1 MATRLLAASRGARPS
16 LREVSSTF
24 LSLAKMTSR
33 VTLAKSRAE
42 RSRPP
47 TVPLPQV
54 EIVPGRLTEGDWFS
68 LLGFEEAE
76 DHVGDILAGLMDQ
89 VLDECFKVYL
99 ERQCIPYVITQARD
113 AMLQII
119 EWRFLVRDEGEAGV
133 PAEPTWQEDEEPV
146 AGITDSWAQ
155 GSVPVLQAMPRPEE
169 PEVPRLPEEV
179 PQLPKE
185 SPVAKEEPAGPS
197 DIAAQGFPL
206 GTPRWEAEKLAQES
220 LKEVRPARSRSSKA
234 GLKSG
239 THLVSIAPLPS
250 CKSRLGPQAYYGPLQ
265 VSRLSDIVKP
275 LAGSEKELLLRQLSQ
290 MPVEEASRPCL
301 LPLSCSNL
309 LRIQL
314 GRPPNTRDVFY
325 DQAGNITAAPRLE
338 PASLPKRWVKPSAEV
353 VDPEVE
359 SQQQEALKTVSGR
372 RAPKLPRGPAEKGST
387 HGERLLGVR
396 RSLAEKAAQPPSPAG
411 GVLQPTSFVFVKPN
425 LLTQTV
431 QLATGVTL
439 RCVGG
444 VREKVSPHA
453 HQEEAKE
460 GSGNLHPMCLRVP
473 TPSREHILQQPKPLP
488 RLRPGAA
495 L

>member
-1 MATRLLAASRGARPS
+1 M
-16 LREVSSTF
+16 
-24 LSLAKMTSR
+24 SLAKMSSR
-33 VTLAKSRAE
+33 VTLAKSRGE

-47 TVPLPQV
+47 TVPIPQV
-54 EIVPGRLTEGDWFS
+54 DIVPGRLTEGDWFS

-89 VLDECFKVYL
+89 VLDACFKVYL

-133 PAEPTWQEDEEPV
+133 PIEPTWQEDEEPV

-169 PEVPRLPEEV
+169 PEVPGPPEEV
-179 PQLPKE
+179 PQLPEE
-185 SPVAKEEPAGPS
+185 SPVAREESAGPS
-197 DIAAQGFPL
+197 DIGGQGFPL
-206 GTPRWEAEKLAQES
+206 GTARWEAEKLAQES
-220 LKEVRPARSRSSKA
+220 LKEVRPTRSRSSKA
-234 GLKSG
+234 VLKSG
-239 THLVSIAPLPS
+239 IELPRLVSIAPLPSPMPS

-265 VSRLSDIVKP
+265 ASRLSDIVKP
-275 LAGSEKELLLRQLSQ
+275 LAGSQKEMLLRQLSQ
-290 MPVEEASRPCL
+290 MPMEEASHPCL

-314 GRPPNTRDVFY
+314 GRPPTTRDVFY
-325 DQAGNITAAPRLE
+325 DQAGNITTAPRLE

-353 VDPEVE
+353 VDPDME

-372 RAPKLPRGPAEKGST
+372 RAPKLPRGPAEPGSA
-387 HGERLLGVR
+387 HGEGLVAVR
-396 RSLAEKAAQPPSPAG
+396 RSLLGKAGQPASSAG
-411 GVLQPTSFVFVKPN
+411 RVLQPTSFVFVKPN
-425 LLTQTV
+425 LLTETV

-444 VREKVSPHA
+444 VREKVAPRG

-460 GSGNLHPMCLRVP
+460 GLGSLHPMCLQVP
-473 TPSREHILQQPKPLP
+473 SPSRQHILQQPKPLP

>member
-1 MATRLLAASRGARPS
+1 MATAALGPWRLLLPSTPLCSHCSQNNELCGFFGMVWRLVDWASDLGLCGPER
-16 LREVSSTF
+16 LQEVREVCLALRF
-24 LSLAKMTSR
+24 LTESPEHPCKKMTSR

-47 TVPLPQV
+47 TVPVPQV

-89 VLDECFKVYL
+89 VLEECFKVYL

-179 PQLPKE
+179 PQLPEE
-185 SPVAKEEPAGPS
+185 SPIAKEEPAGPS
-197 DIAAQGFPL
+197 DIAAQGFPQ
-206 GTPRWEAEKLAQES
+206 GTP
-220 LKEVRPARSRSSKA
+220 
-234 GLKSG
+234 
-239 THLVSIAPLPS
+239 
-250 CKSRLGPQAYYGPLQ
+250 
-265 VSRLSDIVKP
+265 
-275 LAGSEKELLLRQLSQ
+275 
-290 MPVEEASRPCL
+290 
-301 LPLSCSNL
+301 SNL

-314 GRPPNTRDVFY
+314 GRPPNIRDVFY

-372 RAPKLPRGPAEKGST
+372 RAHKLPRGPAEKGSA

-411 GVLQPTSFVFVKPN
+411 GVLQPTSFVFVRPN

-460 GSGNLHPMCLRVP
+460 GPGNLHPMCLRVP
-473 TPSREHILQQPKPLP
+473 TPSRQHILQQPKPLP